1 MYKNKPFYLILLLSI
16 FYVDGLSQIRNIQG
30 KVIDIN
36 SEKALEYAVVSIFN
50 EDSSLISG
58 GFTDSLGNFAI
69 DKIKQNP
76 AYITITFIGYQDY
89 FKELKSVNHRDLDL
103 GIIPLK
109 INYAILNEF
118 EVEAEKST
126 VFFDI
131 DKRVY
136 QVDKDLGALG
146 GTSLDAL
153 KNIPGLTVG
162 VDNSVQLRNQS
173 PTIFIDGRP
182 TLLTLEQIPAD
193 DIDRIEVIT
202 NPSAK
207 YVASASGGI
216 VNIILKQNLKP
227 GYWGSLRAGTG
238 TNNRNNF
245 NFNLSFREKRFSL
258 QASGGFNTAF
268 NNNNGY
274 SNRINLENDIETGR
288 FNLTNNNESN
298 RYNINGR
305 ISSDIKLS
313 KNSSLRISYSY
324 TPNSVVTEEN
334 QDFEVIDNDQ
344 NTVLT
349 GFRIND
355 LENTWRTHWG
365 SINYKKDYKKE
376 GKVLT
381 SDVTVIS
388 SSNRNNSTF
397 ENYLELGNFLIPG
410 IIQQN
415 QGAREADYIVWQ
427 LDYENPIL
435 ENMMLETGLR
445 AAYKQSFADF
455 EVFFKEDIDSDFI
468 QDNSLSNY
476 FRVDDFVGAAYANLK
491 GKIGSIGWQAGLRY
505 EQTNFVAE
513 QLVSGEKFSYIYP
526 SSLNDIDKTLFPS
539 VYLSRKIGG
548 DGTMQINFSRKIGR
562 PGYMELIPFIT
573 YADRQIIQIG
583 NPVLAPSFIH
593 LAEWNYSLSKPGIQL
608 LTGIYG
614 RNENGAITRVVYPSE
629 LDPEVL
635 ISTYENGQTQ
645 NTFGFES
652 SLKKSFFEKLDFTLN
667 GNAFYTDISIAQETI
682 NARNQGWSWNA
693 KAMLQYSFFEKLS
706 IQVNGNYEAPRIIP
720 QGKILSIWFADFS
733 ANYKITKKLNA
744 SFAVSDVFNSKR
756 YRTLFE
762 TTDLIQETSRRWEVR
777 FIKLNLSWR
786 FGEPGKS
793 IFNRRNRY
801 ERDPGNKGT
810 EIQEL

>member
-1 MYKNKPFYLILLLSI
+1 MFRNKTFYLFFLLSI
-16 FYVDGLSQIRNIQG
+16 ICVDGFSQIRNMQG
-30 KVIDIN
+30 KVIDN
-36 SEKALEYAVVSIFN
+36 DSEKALEYAVVSIFN
-50 EDSSLISG
+50 EDSSLITG
-58 GFTDSLGNFAI
+58 GLTDSLGLFTIN
-69 DKIKQNP
+69 KLKQNP
-76 AYITITFIGYQDY
+76 AYLTITFIGYQD
-89 FKELKSVNHRDLDL
+89 FVKQLEGISVRDLNL
-103 GIIPLK
+103 GVISLRINSAVLK
-109 INYAILNEF
+109 EF

-227 GYWGSLRAGTG
+227 GYWGSLRAGAG
-238 TNNRNNF
+238 INNRNNF
-245 NFNLSFREKRFSL
+245 NFNLSFREKKFSL

-313 KNSSLRISYSY
+313 EKSSLRISYSY

-334 QDFEVIDNDQ
+334 QNFEVLDNDLD
-344 NTVLT
+344 TVLT
-349 GFRIND
+349 GLRIND

-365 SINYKKDYKKE
+365 SINYKKDYAKE

-381 SDVTVIS
+381 SDITVIA

-397 ENYLELGNFLIPG
+397 ENYLELGNLIIPG
-410 IIQQN
+410 LIQQN
-415 QGAREADYIVWQ
+415 RGAREADYIVWQ
-427 LDYENPIL
+427 LDYENPIS

-455 EVFFKEDIDSDFI
+455 EVFFKEDNGSNFL

-505 EQTNFVAE
+505 EQTNFVA
-513 QLVSGEKFSYIYP
+513 QQMVTGDQFSYIYP
-526 SSLNDIDKTLFPS
+526 SSINDIDKTLFPS
-539 VYLSRKIGG
+539 IYLSRKMGD
-548 DGTMQINFSRKIGR
+548 DGTMQVNFSRKIAR
-562 PGYMELIPFIT
+562 PGYMQLIPFIT
-573 YADRQIIQIG
+573 YADRQIVQIG

-682 NARNQGWSWNA
+682 NARNKGWSWNA
-693 KAMLQYSFFEKLS
+693 KAMLQYSFFKKLS
-706 IQVNGNYEAPRIIP
+706 LQVNGNYEAPRIIP

-744 SFAVSDVFNSKR
+744 SFTVSDAFNSKR

-777 FIKLNLSWR
+777 FVRLNLSWR

-793 IFNRRNRY
+793 IFRKNSKWRR
-801 ERDPGNKGT
+801 EPGSKGT
-810 EIQEL
+810 EMQEL